1 MDCKA
6 YPDEKGI
13 ETRFPGP
20 STPNQWADCKAYPDE
35 KGIETAGVVTIASYL
50 SGIAK
55 PIPMKR
61 ELKRCCF
68 SISSI
73 EGFNCKAYPDE
84 KGIETSEAAGGFRGI
99 QYHCKAYPDEKGIE
113 TVIIKD

>member
-1 MDCKA
+1 
-6 YPDEKGI
+6 
-13 ETRFPGP
+13 
-20 STPNQWADCKAYPDE
+20 
-35 KGIETAGVVTIASYL
+35 
-50 SGIAK
+50 
-55 PIPMKR
+55 MKR